1 MDQQNAGRKRKRHT
15 PAEVVEKLRDADMLF
30 AQGITVAEV
39 AARIGVSEVTF
50 NRWRNQYGGMKSEDM
65 KRLKQLEAENRRLK
79 TIVADKE
86 LDIAMLKEIAKGEF

>member
-1 MDQQNAGRKRKRHT
+1 MDQPNAGRKRKRHT
-15 PAEVVEKLRDADMLF
+15 PAEVVEKLRDADMLL

-50 NRWRNQYGGMKSEDM
+50 NRWRNQFGGMKSEDM

-86 LDIAMLKEIAKGEF
+86 LDIAMLKEIATGEF